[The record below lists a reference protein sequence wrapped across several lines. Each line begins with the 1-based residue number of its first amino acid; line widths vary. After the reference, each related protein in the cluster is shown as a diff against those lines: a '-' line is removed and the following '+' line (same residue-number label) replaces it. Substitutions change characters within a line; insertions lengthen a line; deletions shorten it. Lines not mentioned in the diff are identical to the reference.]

1 MTSLSLNKQHSI
13 EQHAA
18 SSRQVYIA
26 LVISIA
32 MHFAIVRA
40 LPWLEVIETKLPI
53 TMMAELQ
60 QPPPPPPSAEAPT
73 ETQPIAPPTKQSVVR
88 PESKPVTDQPKPQ
101 SQVIATPVL
110 TATHAEPD
118 ASDYHVPEVQQA
130 ATVASDANSSVE
142 SAAATSSISS
152 SAKNS
157 ASASSSTSTWDDSNV
172 WDEYGRNLQRLC
184 ERYKQYP
191 AIAVRRNWQ
200 GLAKVSVHFSAE
212 GKTLS
217 VTIEKST
224 GQKVLD
230 EQAMETVK
238 KSLNDLPVPNK
249 FKGKEFRISV
259 PIDFKL
265 E

>member
-1 MTSLSLNKQHSI
+1 M
-13 EQHAA
+13 
-18 SSRQVYIA
+18 
-26 LVISIA
+26 A
-32 MHFAIVRA
+32 MHFAIMRA
-40 LPWLEVIETKLPI
+40 LPWLEVIKTKPPI
-53 TMMAELQ
+53 TILAEFQ
-60 QPPPPPPSAEAPT
+60 QPPPPPPSAEAPA
-73 ETQPIAPPTKQSVVR
+73 EAKPIEPPMKQAIVR
-88 PESKPVTDQPKPQ
+88 PESKPVTDKPKTQ
-101 SQVIATPVL
+101 SQVVAMPVL
-110 TATHAEPD
+110 TATHTEPD
-118 ASDYHVPEVQQA
+118 ANDYHVPEVQQA
-130 ATVASDANSSVE
+130 ATVPSETKASAE
-142 SAAATSSISS
+142 SAAAVSTASS
-152 SAKNS
+152 SAKNA
-157 ASASSSTSTWDDSNV
+157 ASSSSSTSTWDDSDL

-191 AIAVRRNWQ
+191 AIAIRRSWQ
-200 GLAKVSVHFSAE
+200 GLAKVLVHFSAE